1 MERGRC
7 YLGEVLQCHLQVIN
21 RAPKKDTHVVTVAL
35 LEKET
40 ALAKGETNEEEK
52 EISPV
57 KFKECRFPLKQA
69 TLLDLPYE
77 IPKDLYPTIAC
88 GRLLKVDYEP
98 VVTLGIPRAA
108 NVKLPLPVT
117 LLERAGCPGKAPE

>member
-35 LEKET
+35 L
-40 ALAKGETNEEEK
+40 EK

-88 GRLLKVDYEP
+88 GRLLKVDYEL